1 MPRLARGPL
10 LPQLSS
16 HHPATA
22 RRGRRYD
29 QPLVRQQSQ
38 GIRFSGR
45 PDRARGRSLRDLQRG
60 RRRRVPGRQDQRR
73 FMLPGERP
81 ALILPQADLGGPMNT
96 ALSRIAVIG
105 TGGTISSLG
114 ASSLDVLDYPD
125 FGQKLACEALLERFP
140 ETRLVADPVPVTFRQ
155 VGSTEIGPKEWT
167 ELRALIHR
175 IARDDPAIAG
185 FVIPHGTATLEE
197 TAFFLNLTLAV
208 AQAVVLVGAQRP
220 ASALGSD
227 AGMNL
232 VNALRVAGSPEARG
246 KGVLVVMNDEIH
258 AARDVVKISTYRVQT
273 FRSLDFGALGHVDGD
288 GVHFYRAPLGAHM
301 PDTPFAALDLA
312 EPLPRV
318 DIVYSYAGADGALVE
333 AAVAAGA
340 RGIVSAGFAPGS
352 PTPEQRAAF
361 ERAAKAG
368 IVVVQCSRAF
378 SGRVAPRRR
387 LRESGIVAGEDFSPQ
402 KARILLM
409 LALSTTT
416 DSVAIQQAF
425 STY

>member
-1 MPRLARGPL
+1 MHTSLPRL
-10 LPQLSS
+10 
-16 HHPATA
+16 
-22 RRGRRYD
+22 
-29 QPLVRQQSQ
+29 
-38 GIRFSGR
+38 
-45 PDRARGRSLRDLQRG
+45 
-60 RRRRVPGRQDQRR
+60 
-73 FMLPGERP
+73 
-81 ALILPQADLGGPMNT
+81 
-96 ALSRIAVIG
+96 AVIG

-125 FGQKLACEALLERFP
+125 FGQKLSCEALLERFP

-155 VGSTEIGPKEWT
+155 VGSTEIGPKEWI
-167 ELRALIHR
+167 ELRAMIHR
-175 IARDDPAIAG
+175 IGRDEPAVTG

-208 AQAVVLVGAQRP
+208 MQPVVLVGAQRP

-232 VNALRVAGSPEARG
+232 VNALRVAGSPLARG
-246 KGVLVVMNDEIH
+246 KGVLAVVNDEIH
-258 AARDVVKISTYRVQT
+258 AARDVVKTSTYRLQT

-288 GVHFYRAPLGAHM
+288 GVHFYRSPSRKHM
-301 PDTPFAALDLA
+301 PDTQFAALDLGA
-312 EPLPRV
+312 LPRV
-318 DIVYSYAGADGALVE
+318 EIVYSYAGADGALVD

-352 PTPEQRAAF
+352 PTPQQRTAL
-361 ERAAKAG
+361 ERAAKSG
-368 IVVVQCSRAF
+368 VVIVQCSRAA

-387 LRESGIVAGEDFSPQ
+387 LRESAIVAGEDLSPH

-409 LALSTTT
+409 LALSTTADIT
-416 DSVAIQQAF
+416 AIQQAF

>member
-1 MPRLARGPL
+1 MHTSLPRL
-10 LPQLSS
+10 
-16 HHPATA
+16 
-22 RRGRRYD
+22 
-29 QPLVRQQSQ
+29 
-38 GIRFSGR
+38 
-45 PDRARGRSLRDLQRG
+45 
-60 RRRRVPGRQDQRR
+60 
-73 FMLPGERP
+73 
-81 ALILPQADLGGPMNT
+81 
-96 ALSRIAVIG
+96 AVIG

-125 FGQKLACEALLERFP
+125 FGQKLSCEALLERFP

-155 VGSTEIGPKEWT
+155 VGSTEIGPKEWI

-175 IARDDPAIAG
+175 IGRDEPAVAG

-197 TAFFLNLTLAV
+197 TAFFLNLTLGV
-208 AQAVVLVGAQRP
+208 TQPVVLVGAQRP

-232 VNALRVAGSPEARG
+232 VNALRVAGSPLARG
-246 KGVLVVMNDEIH
+246 KGVLAVVNDEIH
-258 AARDVVKISTYRVQT
+258 AARDVVKTSTYRLQT

-288 GVHFYRAPLGAHM
+288 GVHFYRSPSRKHM
-301 PDTPFAALDLA
+301 PDTQFAALDLGA
-312 EPLPRV
+312 LPRV
-318 DIVYSYAGADGALVE
+318 EIVYSYAGADGALVD

-352 PTPEQRAAF
+352 PTPQQRTAL
-361 ERAAKAG
+361 ERAAKSG
-368 IVVVQCSRAF
+368 VVIVQCSRAA

-387 LRESGIVAGEDFSPQ
+387 LRESAIVAGEDLSPQ

-409 LALSTTT
+409 LALSTTADIT
-416 DSVAIQQAF
+416 AIQQAF